1 MERTKKVD
9 TDKIR
14 WVKQGGGSLRLHG
27 RIIKPGQRFNARLDE
42 IPEGFRDVIIPLD
55 KLPVE
60 VEENVVATP
69 AEYKLKQRGT
79 STWYDVV
86 DGNGKVLNEKAM
98 RRTDALELIKVL

>member
-9 TDKIR
+9 TEKIR

-27 RIIKPGQRFNARLDE
+27 RIIKPGQSFLADLDE
-42 IPEGFRDVIIPLD
+42 IPEGFRDVVIPLD

-60 VEENVVATP
+60 VEENLVATP
-69 AEYKLKQRGT
+69 SEYQLKQRGT

-86 DGNGKVLNEKAM
+86 NDKGKVLNEKAL

>member
-1 MERTKKVD
+1 MKRTKKVD
-9 TDKIR
+9 IDVIK
-14 WVKQGGGSLRLHG
+14 WVKQGGGSLRLG
-27 RIIKPGQRFNARLDE
+27 GKIIKPGQRFDARLDE
-42 IPEGFRDVIIPLD
+42 IPEGFRDVCIPLD

-60 VEENVVATP
+60 VEENIEATP

-86 DGNGKVLNEKAM
+86 NGKGKVLNEKAL